1 MPRVFAPNVAF
12 GRVNTMFAMVEVDQK
27 SGRGSVAKEERRR
40 KRELGNMEE
49 EGRANSVA
57 NISELFWLVGG

>member
-1 MPRVFAPNVAF
+1 
-12 GRVNTMFAMVEVDQK
+12 MFAMVEVDQK